1 MYYHNYNIKQDIRF
15 GEGVEYK
22 NFEINNSNRMN
33 I

>member
-22 NFEINNSNRMN
+22 KILKLIIVIE
-33 I
+33 